1 MDRQNIE
8 QELIELHDLAVTLA
22 RQAGDVQR
30 SRYET
35 ELDVRTKSASID
47 LVTEVDKECEQ
58 LIVEGIEARRPD
70 DAILAEEGGGNDRAG
85 ARIRWVIDPLDG
97 TTNYAHGFP
106 RFCVSIGVER
116 VGKQMGEQMGEG
128 IGERGFERVAGV
140 VYDPLLDEL
149 FHAVKGAGAWLGQ
162 RALAVSRESRL
173 DRALIATGFAYDVHK
188 NPEDNLE
195 RFASMLKAARGLRRD
210 GSAALDLCYVAA
222 GRLDA
227 YWEYKLHAWD
237 VAAGFLI
244 VEEAGGRVTDSQGG
258 PAPRSGEDVVSSNG
272 VLHDAILDQL
282 AR

>member
-1 MDRQNIE
+1 
-8 QELIELHDLAVTLA
+8 VSLA

-70 DAILAEEGGGNDRAG
+70 DAILAEEGGGTDRAG
-85 ARIRWVIDPLDG
+85 ARFRWVIDPLDG

-116 VGKQMGEQMGEG
+116 MGGQMDGKMGGKLGGKKGEQKGEQG
-128 IGERGFERVAGV
+128 LERVAGV

-149 FHAVKGAGAWLGQ
+149 FHAVKGAGAWLDQ